1 LGWINRSQHEFT
13 IETLPPRHF
22 KWRIRQA
29 SIGLAQ
35 KAKRLAASGR
45 QFDAI
50 FTTSILDAAELRGLL
65 PPTFRNL
72 PLVVYFHENQLVYPS
87 RKIDAR
93 DAHFSLINW
102 ASALA
107 ADAAWFNSDFNRGS
121 LLSGLEH
128 LLKKMPDENSLDTLD
143 EIRARSRVESLG
155 LLAGTPQFSESG
167 PLHIAWVG
175 RWEHD
180 KRPELFFQALRR
192 LKKAGVDF
200 RLTCLG
206 QSFRSIPPAFR
217 QAEIDFSE
225 QLVHFGFVEDRKLY
239 EQLLEPLDVVVS
251 TADHEFFGLAL
262 LEAVGRGAIPLV
274 PDRLVYPEIYP
285 QGCLYDGSEDDLVTQ
300 LMILEKE
307 RSALGTLQARYMRLK
322 LQSLVAQYDW
332 SVRGP
337 ALDEALIS
345 AVQSWA
351 EAKGDRARLSI

>member
-1 LGWINRSQHEFT
+1 LGWSSRSQHEFT

-35 KAKRLAASGR
+35 KAQRLAASGR

-87 RKIDAR
+87 RKLDAR

-107 ADAAWFNSDFNRGS
+107 ADVAWFNSDFNRGS
-121 LLSGLEH
+121 LLSGLVD
-128 LLKKMPDENSLDTLD
+128 LLKKMPDENSLETLD
-143 EIRARSRVESLG
+143 EIRARSKVEPLG
-155 LLAGTPQFSESG
+155 LVAGTPQFSEGG

-192 LKKAGVDF
+192 LKEASIDF

-206 QSFRSIPPAFR
+206 QSFRSIPDAFD
-217 QAEIDFSE
+217 QAKNEFNQ
-225 QLVHFGFVEDRKLY
+225 QLVHFGFVEDREAY
-239 EQLLEPLDVVVS
+239 EQLLQPVDVVVS

-262 LEAVGRGAIPLV
+262 LEAVGRGALPLV

-285 QGCLYDGSEDDLVTQ
+285 PACLYDGSEDALVAQ
-300 LMILEKE
+300 LMSLEKE
-307 RSALGTLQARYMRLK
+307 RSALGTLRARYTRLQ
-322 LQSLVAQYDW
+322 LESLVAQYDW

-337 ALDEALIS
+337 ALDEALIRV
-345 AVQSWA
+345 VQSHA
-351 EAKGDRARLSI
+351 ETMGD